1 MDLFGGRKT
10 RIDFIGKRRI
20 TLAISAVLCL
30 IGLATF
36 VAIAMDRANLGIEFA
51 GGVAVQVDLERPVTL
66 SEARSAL
73 EEAGFGN
80 ADLQGSEGGT
90 KLIIR
95 VKRSEVPLDE
105 TADHIIGALRSGLSG
120 NALTVESTS
129 TIGPTVGQALRRDA
143 VVAIVLSLVGI
154 VLYIAVRFQF
164 RFGVA
169 ATLGTVH
176 TVLAV
181 LGVFF
186 LLGKEINLLLVVA
199 LLTVAGYSLSDT
211 VVVFDRIRETLAR
224 GGRRDLGEV
233 INVSIN
239 DVLSRT
245 IVTGTTT
252 LLACISLYIWGG
264 DVLRDFALA
273 LTLGI
278 LVGTYSSIFVAS
290 PILYV
295 WGLPD
300 RQRRPTPAGEPTRP
314 GRRPRVAARE
324 SARTR

>member
-1 MDLFGGRKT
+1 
-10 RIDFIGKRRI
+10 
-20 TLAISAVLCL
+20 
-30 IGLATF
+30 
-36 VAIAMDRANLGIEFA
+36 
-51 GGVAVQVDLERPVTL
+51 
-66 SEARSAL
+66 
-73 EEAGFGN
+73 
-80 ADLQGSEGGT
+80 T

-105 TADHIIGALRSGLSG
+105 TADRIIEALRAGLPG

-143 VVAIVLSLVGI
+143 LVAIALSLVGI

-169 ATLGTVH
+169 ATLGTIH

-224 GGRRDLGEV
+224 GGRR
-233 INVSIN
+233 
-239 DVLSRT
+239 
-245 IVTGTTT
+245 
-252 LLACISLYIWGG
+252 
-264 DVLRDFALA
+264 
-273 LTLGI
+273 
-278 LVGTYSSIFVAS
+278 
-290 PILYV
+290 
-295 WGLPD
+295 
-300 RQRRPTPAGEPTRP
+300 
-314 GRRPRVAARE
+314 
-324 SARTR
+324 